1 MGQETLCGPVVSV
14 QVSDNAAVPR
24 SSPAAL
30 TTSCPTSWIGRIC
43 FTVDLI
49 NLFTSFIY
57 QLFWT
62 QANPEGCA
70 RTGLRSRARCHPYP
84 IPQPVKVGHTTGV
97 YDPYCFRIVM
107 GVLYVPQEQISESA
121 VRWDLRF
128 LVLIRED

>member
-1 MGQETLCGPVVSV
+1 MGQETKCGLVVSV
-14 QVSDNAAVPR
+14 LVADNVAVPR
-24 SSPAAL
+24 PSPAL
-30 TTSCPTSWIGRIC
+30 TTSSPTNCIGRIC
-43 FTVDLI
+43 FMVDLI
-49 NLFTSFIY
+49 NLFTSSIY

-62 QANPEGCA
+62 QASPEECA
-70 RTGLRSRARCHPYP
+70 RTGLRSNARCDSYP

-97 YDPYCFRIVM
+97 YDPYSFRIVM

>member
-1 MGQETLCGPVVSV
+1 MGQETLCGPVVRV
-14 QVSDNAAVPR
+14 QVADKAAVPR
-24 SSPAAL
+24 SSPAL

-97 YDPYCFRIVM
+97 YDPYSFRKVM
-107 GVLYVPQEQISESA
+107 WVLLRPTRTKQGKCC
-121 VRWDLRF
+121 VRF
-128 LVLIRED
+128 FVLIRED